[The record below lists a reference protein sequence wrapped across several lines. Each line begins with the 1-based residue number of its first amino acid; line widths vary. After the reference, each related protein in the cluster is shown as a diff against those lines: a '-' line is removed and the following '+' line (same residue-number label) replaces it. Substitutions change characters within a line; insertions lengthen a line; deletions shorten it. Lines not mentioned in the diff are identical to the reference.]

1 VRGRRLEASQAL
13 KACQPM
19 VVLKYIANAILMTL
33 LLGVAFV
40 LLVVPFFFVL
50 PRLLLAPYFLIDQ
63 KLGPIVALQRSW
75 EATKGH
81 AGKIWGIIGAS
92 LAMALL
98 AVTIIGI
105 PFAIYFLFMYGAASA
120 LAYEFVAK
128 QTAPAQPAAAT
139 SLDAPADTASVAS

>member
-1 VRGRRLEASQAL
+1 
-13 KACQPM
+13 M
-19 VVLKYIANAILMTL
+19 VVLKYIANAVIITL
-33 LLGVAFV
+33 LLAIAFV

-50 PRLLLAPYFLIDQ
+50 PRLVLAPYFLVDQ
-63 KLGPIVALQRSW
+63 KLGPIVATRRSW
-75 EATKGH
+75 QATKGH

-120 LAYEFVAK
+120 LAYDFVAK
-128 QTAPAQPAAAT
+128 QTALTQPAPAPA
-139 SLDAPADTASVAS
+139 SLDTPVDASPTVS